1 MNKFLLIIFAY
12 IIIFLS
18 GYVWAYELRITEVLV
33 DGSDEFVEITN
44 VGESNFSGTIVLS
57 GVKSSPLIVSNISL
71 ASWSLLLLGDNISM
85 LSSGNITPK
94 RTSLWLS
101 LGDTN
106 SLAVQLLVD
115 GLVVDEFLVSQS
127 DVQSVD
133 NTSTSFH
140 KLRDGSGRSVF
151 PTTSDYI
158 RWTSIAANP
167 WVVYHS
173 DGTIFLPF
181 DVDVVQPEETE
192 EPAQCPVSPFVVDE
206 IFNGEE
212 YGHYIE
218 LLFAQDWQWW
228 IVLSWNALTTVVD
241 IPTQS
246 RQKNMRYLIATSTS
260 WLLHTDN
267 IIINPDLTIS
277 TGQILISSADG
288 QVLSS
293 VYLMNKGSSWYE
305 QGAMDCDIFMTI
317 AWAPSPWFDDQ
328 FLPYMGVVSAPSWPY
343 CPVNPHTPSWTGA
356 SWWTGENVWSW
367 FFWSGIADL
376 HLSLIDYDPPW
387 SDTNTERIGLMLSG
401 TESVSLSGWKI
412 MYESKTYNFLSWTV
426 FSWQEYIRIGNFQLV
441 NSRPV
446 CVNLYYLD
454 THVDVAC
461 YDPTLHSSPYLPLV
475 VSESPLDY
483 GNLQFDILSLVYDP
497 PGSDTDAES
506 ITIRFGGW
514 EDDIL
519 LDNLRL
525 RIGTKTKRI
534 YGTIHSGQTLT
545 LVGNFQMPNT
555 VPTCVALTYEDIIY
569 DEYCYDS
576 TFIQPPTT
584 STIDYSSYSI
594 GIDSI
599 VYDPPWSDTDNE
611 IVVFSVPSSVN
622 LDLST
627 LYLSFD
633 NKKRYLE
640 GTTYRWWIISVR
652 GNYQFPNN
660 KATCV
665 ELKQGE
671 TVFDTYCYD
680 PEVDKQ
686 WSGQL
691 FSGMTLSWIDIT
703 IDNMIYDPPWSD
715 TNNEVVT
722 LTVSAPI
729 TLQQALYL
737 SFDNKKKKLSDTL
750 SLSGSI
756 SFVWNYQLPNSKSI
770 CVQLLYGL
778 QILDD
783 YCYDPNNKDVTSSW
797 QSDISFWSGLQIA
810 RVLPNPKWKD
820 DAKVNELIALSWN
833 GFNANEESG
842 FNTNGESGQTW
853 QLIDNNVK
861 LKINTTNIPLSGLVL
876 LSGETVFP
884 AGKSLSN
891 SPSCLYLYVY
901 DKEVDRLCYP
911 QAKDNTRYYHPRL
924 WIWAQTIPDS
934 LIDTLNFAGWNLSKL
949 LLKKIDKKICLTYE
963 GVQIR
968 CINGWESATSKKNR
982 ALLTLNNSYIAQITD
997 MYYNNTLHP
1006 TTLRHRLNSYTLLSK
1021 KIKNNELSEFDLYGA
1036 TIKPTELDRY
1046 VELVYDQS
1054 PDEYLLDQ
1062 FGRSLFWHDRMDEY
1076 YKKIYQ

>member
-71 ASWSLLLLGDNISM
+71 ASWSLLLLGDNVSM

-181 DVDVVQPEETE
+181 DVDVVQPEEPE

-228 IVLSWNALTTVVD
+228 IVLSCNALTTVVD

-387 SDTNTERIGLMLSG
+387 SDTNTERIGLTLSG

-412 MYESKTYNFLSWTV
+412 MYESKTYNFVSWTV

-475 VSESPLDY
+475 VSESP
-483 GNLQFDILSLVYDP
+483 
-497 PGSDTDAES
+497 
-506 ITIRFGGW
+506 
-514 EDDIL
+514 
-519 LDNLRL
+519 
-525 RIGTKTKRI
+525 
-534 YGTIHSGQTLT
+534 
-545 LVGNFQMPNT
+545 
-555 VPTCVALTYEDIIY
+555 
-569 DEYCYDS
+569 
-576 TFIQPPTT
+576 
-584 STIDYSSYSI
+584 
-594 GIDSI
+594 
-599 VYDPPWSDTDNE
+599 
-611 IVVFSVPSSVN
+611 
-622 LDLST
+622 
-627 LYLSFD
+627 
-633 NKKRYLE
+633 
-640 GTTYRWWIISVR
+640 
-652 GNYQFPNN
+652 
-660 KATCV
+660 
-665 ELKQGE
+665 
-671 TVFDTYCYD
+671 
-680 PEVDKQ
+680 
-686 WSGQL
+686 
-691 FSGMTLSWIDIT
+691 
-703 IDNMIYDPPWSD
+703 
-715 TNNEVVT
+715 
-722 LTVSAPI
+722 
-729 TLQQALYL
+729 
-737 SFDNKKKKLSDTL
+737 
-750 SLSGSI
+750 
-756 SFVWNYQLPNSKSI
+756 
-770 CVQLLYGL
+770 
-778 QILDD
+778 
-783 YCYDPNNKDVTSSW
+783 
-797 QSDISFWSGLQIA
+797 
-810 RVLPNPKWKD
+810 
-820 DAKVNELIALSWN
+820 
-833 GFNANEESG
+833 
-842 FNTNGESGQTW
+842 
-853 QLIDNNVK
+853 
-861 LKINTTNIPLSGLVL
+861 
-876 LSGETVFP
+876 
-884 AGKSLSN
+884 
-891 SPSCLYLYVY
+891 
-901 DKEVDRLCYP
+901 
-911 QAKDNTRYYHPRL
+911 
-924 WIWAQTIPDS
+924 
-934 LIDTLNFAGWNLSKL
+934 
-949 LLKKIDKKICLTYE
+949 
-963 GVQIR
+963 
-968 CINGWESATSKKNR
+968 
-982 ALLTLNNSYIAQITD
+982 
-997 MYYNNTLHP
+997 
-1006 TTLRHRLNSYTLLSK
+1006 
-1021 KIKNNELSEFDLYGA
+1021 
-1036 TIKPTELDRY
+1036 
-1046 VELVYDQS
+1046 
-1054 PDEYLLDQ
+1054 
-1062 FGRSLFWHDRMDEY
+1062 
-1076 YKKIYQ
+1076 

>member
-18 GYVWAYELRITEVLV
+18 GSVGAYDLRITEVFV

-44 VGESNFSGTIVLS
+44 VGESDFSGTIVLS

-71 ASWSLLLLGDNISM
+71 ASGSLLLLGDNVSM
-85 LSSGNITPK
+85 LSSGNITLK
-94 RTSLWLS
+94 RTSLGLS

-106 SLAVQLLVD
+106 SLAVQLLFD
-115 GLVVDEFLVSQS
+115 GLVVDEFLVSHS

-140 KLRDGSGRSVF
+140 KLRDGSGWSVF

-158 RWTSIAANP
+158 RGTSITANP
-167 WVVYHS
+167 GVVYQS
-173 DGTIFLPF
+173 DGAILLPLG
-181 DVDVVQPEETE
+181 VDVVQPEETE

-218 LLFAQDWQWW
+218 LLFTQDWEGG
-228 IVLSWNALTTVVD
+228 IVLSGNTLTTVVD

-246 RQKNMRYLIATSTS
+246 RQKNMRYLIAPSTS
-260 WLLHTDN
+260 GLLHPDN

-277 TGQILISSADG
+277 TGQLLISSIDG
-288 QVLSS
+288 NILSS
-293 VYLMNKGSSWYE
+293 IYVMNNGNSWYE

-317 AWAPSPWFDDQ
+317 AGAPSPGFDDQ
-328 FLPYMGVVSAPSWPY
+328 FLPYMGVVSAPSGPY
-343 CPVNPHTPSWTGA
+343 CPVNPHAPSGTGA
-356 SWWTGENVWSW
+356 SGGTGENVGSG
-367 FFWSGIADL
+367 FFGSGIVDL
-376 HLSLIDYDPPW
+376 HLSLIDYDPPG
-387 SDTNTERIGLMLSG
+387 SDTNTERIGLTLSG
-401 TESVSLSGWKI
+401 TESISLSGWKI
-412 MYESKTYNFLSWTV
+412 MYESKTYNFVSGTVLSG
-426 FSWQEYIRIGNFQLV
+426 QEYIRIANFQLV

-461 YDPTLHSSPYLPLV
+461 YDPALHPSPYLPLTAPAL
-475 VSESPLDY
+475 PLDY
-483 GNLQFDILSLVYDP
+483 ANIQFNIVSLVYDP

-506 ITIRFGGW
+506 ITIQFDGGAD
-514 EDDIL
+514 EIL

-534 YGTIHSGQTLT
+534 YGTIRSGQTLK

-555 VPTCVALTYEDIIY
+555 VPTCVALVYEDIVY
-569 DEYCYDS
+569 DEYCYDP
-576 TFIQPPTT
+576 TLVQPPTT
-584 STIDYSSYSI
+584 STIDYSSYII
-594 GIDSI
+594 GIDSL
-599 VYDPPWSDTDNE
+599 VYDPPGSDTDNE
-611 IVVFSVPSSVN
+611 IVILSIPSSVN

-640 GTTYRWWIISVR
+640 GTTYRGGIISVR

-665 ELKQGE
+665 ELKQGD

-680 PEVDKQ
+680 PEEDKHGT
-686 WSGQL
+686 GQI
-691 FSGMTLSWIDIT
+691 FSGITLSGIDIT
-703 IDNMIYDPPWSD
+703 IDNMVYDPPGSD

-737 SFDNKKKKLSDTL
+737 SFDNKKKKLSDVL

-756 SFVWNYQLPNSKSI
+756 SFVGNYQLPNSKSI
-770 CVQLLYGL
+770 CVELLYGS

-783 YCYDPNNKDVTSSW
+783 YCYDPNYKDVSLSG
-797 QSDISFWSGLQIA
+797 QGDISFGSGLQIA
-810 RVLPNPKWKD
+810 RVLPNPKGKD

-833 GFNANEESG
+833 GFNAN
-842 FNTNGESGQTW
+842 GESGQNG

-861 LKINTTNIPLSGLVL
+861 LKINTTTIPLSGLIL

-924 WIWAQTIPDS
+924 GIGAQTIPDS
-934 LIDTLNFAGWNLSKL
+934 LIDTLNFAGGNLSKL

-968 CINGWESATSKKNR
+968 CINSGESATSKKNR

-1006 TTLRHRLNSYTLLSK
+1006 TILRRRLNSYTLLSK
-1021 KIKNNELSEFDLYGA
+1021 KIKNNELSELNVYGA

-1062 FGRSLFWHDRMDEY
+1062 FGRSLFGHDKMDEY